1 MARFRVRVALE
12 EALLFL
18 RQSLRSDYCAV
29 YASGML
35 LSLLG
40 VATDRRQARQLF
52 GVRPGHWRGS
62 THRQIRQVLCD
73 RVPGVA
79 FHWRHSRRGRDGV
92 CDLLR
97 TAAAA
102 GQPALVT
109 AYCRHPRLQASCGH
123 AFLLTGARMDTV
135 LLLDPLGRPPA
146 AGERFNACLD
156 AAPRAGAADAAL
168 LEVDGVAW
176 SIDSSRR
183 VSVLIVSAPDPA

>member
-12 EALLFL
+12 GSRLFL

-40 VATDRRQARQLF
+40 VVTDRQRARQLF
-52 GVRPGHWRGS
+52 GVRPGGWRGS
-62 THRQIRQVLCD
+62 SHRQIRQVLCD
-73 RVPGVA
+73 GVPGAA
-79 FHWRHSRRGRDGV
+79 FHWRHSRPGREGI
-92 CDLLR
+92 CALLR

-102 GQPALVT
+102 GPPALVT
-109 AYCRHPRLQASCGH
+109 AYCRHPRLEVSCGH
-123 AFLLTGARMDTV
+123 AFLLTGARAGTL

-156 AAPRAGAADAAL
+156 TAARADPDL
-168 LEVDGVAW
+168 LAVDGVAW
-176 SIDSSRR
+176 SIDAARR
-183 VSVLIVSAPDPA
+183 VSVLLMSTPASS